1 MGVDA
6 AGEAPLPWQQPNNT
20 EGTAWQRLQATPAG
34 TPGAGTSAAAYL
46 PFPWASWIDAVARGL
61 RPPQPPLRGGT
72 PPGPV
77 ATVCQHIAALEH
89 LPALRAAGVTDL
101 FWSHTR
107 RGPGLHGGVRLH
119 PFPLLPVRCLSHPP
133 PPELIPSAA
142 RPLLYCFQ
150 GFQPPGDE
158 RSAVRRW
165 LLQLPA
171 RPDALLAARRE
182 WHFDQ
187 QVYREQLHGQQPD
200 PGRHEQLAAEADA
213 YVAALRDSCFALCP
227 AGAGPN
233 SIRLWEALGFGAIPV
248 ILSDELRLPGDA
260 ALWEQAALFVP
271 ERPEAVAALPH
282 TLAQLRGQPERLAAM
297 QAAGRRLWRRYG
309 PEGFVADVSDF
320 LHDPDAV
327 LRHRARQRLGGDGAC
342 EELVGREPT
351 ALLLGLRAWLRQA
364 PRGARLLIHLDDPRP
379 PELQERLWRGS
390 VELAAQLLAA
400 RSDVAWQ
407 LSCRAPRLEALAGPP
422 LRGSAATG

>member
-6 AGEAPLPWQQPNNT
+6 AGDVPLPWQQPNNT
-20 EGTAWQRLQATPAG
+20 EGTAWWRLQAAGVSGTEAG
-34 TPGAGTSAAAYL
+34 TTGAAYL

-61 RPPQPPLRGGT
+61 RPPEPPLRAGT

-77 ATVCQHIAALEH
+77 ATVCQHIDALEH

-107 RGPGLHGGVRLH
+107 RGTCLHEGVRLH

-133 PPELIPSAA
+133 PPDPIAPAA

-150 GFQPPGDE
+150 GFQPPGAA

-165 LLQLPA
+165 LLRLPP
-171 RPDALLAARRE
+171 RPDARLTERRE
-182 WHFDQ
+182 WHFEQ
-187 QVYREQLHGQQPD
+187 QVYREQVHGQGPD
-200 PGRHEQLAAEADA
+200 PGRHQQLAAEADA

-248 ILSDELRLPGDA
+248 ILSDQLRLPGEA

-271 ERPEAVAALPH
+271 ERAEAVAALPH
-282 TLAQLRGQPERLAAM
+282 TLAQLRGQPERLAVM

-327 LRHRARQRLGGDGAC
+327 LRRRARQRLGGDGAC
-342 EELVGREPT
+342 EELVGREPA
-351 ALLLGLRAWLRQA
+351 ALLLGVRTWLRQA
-364 PRGARLLIHLDDPRP
+364 PRGARLLIHLEDQRP
-379 PELQERLWRGS
+379 PELQERLWRGC
-390 VELAAQLLAA
+390 VGLAAQLLAA

-407 LSCRAPRLEALAGPP
+407 LSCRPPRLEALAGPP
-422 LRGSAATG
+422 LTGSDASG